1 YVTTV
6 QEVSGPVT
14 IGGNRVWLILE
25 VFFSELLPSFSAA
38 WVVTDHV
45 VLLSSASHTI
55 TRPNLSSMLP
65 ATTFTDISAQVANQ
79 GNPDLTPYI
88 STNFDIGGEWY
99 TGGEG
104 FVGLTLFNKRVEG
117 YTYQGVTT
125 RPFRSLGIPFEDL
138 VDSQQ
143 A

>member
-1 YVTTV
+1 DY
-6 QEVSGPVT
+6 S
-14 IGGNRVWLILE
+14 VWL
-25 VFFSELLPSFSAA
+25 PSVSAA
-38 WVVTDHV
+38 WDVTDN
-45 VLLSSASHTI
+45 VLLSTSASRTI
-55 TRPNLSSMLP
+55 TRPNPRSMLP
-65 ATTFTDISAQVANQ
+65 ATTLTDSSAQVANH
-79 GNPDLTPYI
+79 GSPDLTPYI

-99 TGGEG
+99 AGGEG

-143 A
+143 AAINSRGGPDVATVNVQ